1 MADVASRGQQRSVL
15 LALLFAEIEMLVDD
29 KGRPP
34 VLLLD
39 DAFSELDPKRRDH
52 LVRRIADTPQTIIT
66 TTTLAD
72 LPPALTTGA
81 TVTEIVRGPN
91 GSEARGEVKRG

>member
-1 MADVASRGQQRSVL
+1 MRRP
-15 LALLFAEIEMLVDD
+15 AL
-29 KGRPP
+29 KS
-34 VLLLD
+34 
-39 DAFSELDPKRRDH
+39 FSELDPQRREH
-52 LVRRIADTPQTIIT
+52 LVARIAALPQSIIT